1 MPRSSWSA
9 SRTSTKL
16 WTYTPSGHKYAT
28 SSSWNGDKRRQR
40 AMSEIG
46 KALWATELADIPM
59 PESATYA
66 DFHQLVAEK
75 QRYEAR
81 RDQLRFIQS
90 LQRIAAQRP

>member
-1 MPRSSWSA
+1 
-9 SRTSTKL
+9 
-16 WTYTPSGHKYAT
+16 
-28 SSSWNGDKRRQR
+28 
-40 AMSEIG
+40 MSEIG

-90 LQRIAAQRP
+90 LQRIAAQRPELKQPISAYIEEALEAGL